1 MLILAWI
8 IVGMS
13 LALVWHWLI
22 GPRED
27 RYAPHQLLLAITGAI
42 VGGILFMLFG
52 TNTWETVNSYSMVV
66 STAGA
71 LVFLAAYRSIKS
83 VY

>member
-1 MLILAWI
+1 MVILAWI

-27 RYAPHQLLLAITGAI
+27 KYATHQLLLAVTGAI

-52 TNTWETVNSYSMVV
+52 TTEWETVNSYNVVV
-66 STAGA
+66 SLVGA
-71 LVFLAAYRSIKS
+71 LVFLAADRSIKS